1 MKLEKMGPGRGRRV
15 LAASFV
21 ALLLAGCKV
30 GPDYVQPPVPQPET
44 YRQPAPPGE
53 SIANVEWWDLF
64 QDPVLQDLIE
74 IALQENRDIRVAL
87 ARIAEARAQAGF
99 ARADLY
105 PRVDVAGGVG
115 LGEALTDEGDHIPTR
130 GIFVAADVFYEVDLW
145 GRIRRANEAAVQDL
159 LATEEAYRSVTITLV
174 ADVASLYL
182 QLLDLDNRLNIAERT
197 VDARRESF
205 EIMRVRNEAGMI
217 NEVDLNQSEILLA
230 DAEASVEAFRRSRAQ
245 TENAISVLLGRT
257 PEGIQRG
264 LILTEQVFPPEVPVG
279 LPSELVQ
286 RRPDI
291 LQAERRL
298 AAQTARIGVAEA
310 LKFPSLSL
318 TGSAGVSGDLTG
330 GSLGTGFLNLGANLL
345 GPIFNAGKNERRV
358 EIEVAR
364 TEQLL
369 NQYEQTILTAFREVE
384 DALVANYTYR
394 DEYEARRRQVES
406 ATNAANLSWVRY
418 EGGMTSYL
426 EVLDLQRS
434 QFSAELQASAA
445 LQQQLA
451 SVVQLYKALGGGWPV
466 EPAAEVADG
475 IVDAD

>member
-1 MKLEKMGPGRGRRV
+1 MKLEMKHPRWSMLLG
-15 LAASFV
+15 A
-21 ALLLAGCKV
+21 ALLAPMVLGGCKL

-44 YRQPAPPGE
+44 YRQPTPSGE
-53 SIANVEWWDLF
+53 SIANVAWWDLF
-64 QDPVLQDLIE
+64 QDPVLQDLVRT
-74 IALQENRDIRVAL
+74 ALEENRDVRVAL

-105 PRVDVAGGVG
+105 PRVDVAAGAA
-115 LGEALTDEGDHIPTR
+115 LGEAVTDEGDHIPTR

-145 GRIRRANEAAVQDL
+145 GKIRRGSEAAVQEL

-182 QLLDLDNRLNIAERT
+182 LILDLDNRLDIAERT
-197 VDARRESF
+197 LQARQESLD
-205 EIMRVRNEAGMI
+205 IMQVRQEAGMI
-217 NEVDLNQSEILLA
+217 NEVDLNQSEILLF
-230 DAEASVEAFRRSRAQ
+230 DAEASAEVFRRSRAQ
-245 TENAISVLLGRT
+245 TENALSVLLGQA
-257 PEGIQRG
+257 PVDIERG
-264 LILTEQVFPPEVPVG
+264 LKLTEQVFPPDIPVG

-318 TGSAGVSGDLTG
+318 TGSAGVSGDLTNP
-330 GSLGTGFLNLGANLL
+330 SLATGFLNLGANLL

-384 DALVANYTYR
+384 DAIVATYTYR
-394 DEYEARRRQVES
+394 SEYEARRQQVES
-406 ATNAANLSWVRY
+406 AENAADLSWIRY

-466 EPAAEVADG
+466 EPEVG
-475 IVDAD
+475 GNVDAD

>member
-1 MKLEKMGPGRGRRV
+1 
-15 LAASFV
+15 V
-21 ALLLAGCKV
+21 A
-30 GPDYVQPPVPQPET
+30 
-44 YRQPAPPGE
+44 
-53 SIANVEWWDLF
+53 
-64 QDPVLQDLIE
+64 
-74 IALQENRDIRVAL
+74 
-87 ARIAEARAQAGF
+87 
-99 ARADLY
+99 
-105 PRVDVAGGVG
+105 
-115 LGEALTDEGDHIPTR
+115 
-130 GIFVAADVFYEVDLW
+130 
-145 GRIRRANEAAVQDL
+145 
-159 LATEEAYRSVTITLV
+159 
-174 ADVASLYL
+174 
-182 QLLDLDNRLNIAERT
+182 
-197 VDARRESF
+197 ARRESY

-217 NEVDLNQSEILLA
+217 NEVDVNQSEILLA

-257 PEGIQRG
+257 PEEIQRG
-264 LILTEQVFPPEVPVG
+264 LSLTEQVFPPEIPVG

-318 TGSAGVSGDLTG
+318 TGTAGVSGDLTDG
-330 GSLGTGFLNLGANLL
+330 GLAAGFLGLGASLL
-345 GPIFNAGKNERRV
+345 GPLFNAGKNERRV

-384 DALVANYTYR
+384 DAIVATYTYR
-394 DEYEARRRQVES
+394 SEYQARQRQVES

-466 EPAAEVADG
+466 QPTEE
-475 IVDAD
+475 VDAD

>member
-1 MKLEKMGPGRGRRV
+1 MKLEMVRSGHGRV
-15 LAASFV
+15 IPAALLV
-21 ALLLAGCKV
+21 TVLLAGCKL

-44 YRQPAPPGE
+44 YRQPTPPGE
-53 SIANVEWWDLF
+53 SIANVAWWDLF
-64 QDPVLQDLIE
+64 QDTVLQGLVQ
-74 IALQENRDIRVAL
+74 IALEENRDLRVAL
-87 ARIAEARAQAGF
+87 ARITEARAQAGF
-99 ARADLY
+99 AKADLY
-105 PRVDVAGGVG
+105 PRVDIAAGADLV
-115 LGEALTDEGDHIPTR
+115 EARTDAGDNIPTR
-130 GIFVAADVFYEVDLW
+130 DVFLAADVFYEVDLW
-145 GRIRRANEAAVQDL
+145 GRIRRSNEAAVQEL

-182 QLLDLDNRLNIAERT
+182 QLLDLDNRLDIAERT
-197 VDARRESF
+197 VAARRESY

-217 NEVDLNQSEILLA
+217 NEVDVNQSEILLA

-257 PEGIQRG
+257 PEEIQRG
-264 LILTEQVFPPEVPVG
+264 LSLTEQVFPPEIPVG

-318 TGSAGVSGDLTG
+318 TGTAGVSGDLTDG
-330 GSLGTGFLNLGANLL
+330 GLAAGFLGLGASLL
-345 GPIFNAGKNERRV
+345 GPLFNAGKNERRV

-384 DALVANYTYR
+384 DAIVATYTYR
-394 DEYEARRRQVES
+394 SEYQARQRQVES

-466 EPAAEVADG
+466 QPTEEG
-475 IVDAD
+475 DAD

>member
-1 MKLEKMGPGRGRRV
+1 
-15 LAASFV
+15 
-21 ALLLAGCKV
+21 
-30 GPDYVQPPVPQPET
+30 
-44 YRQPAPPGE
+44 
-53 SIANVEWWDLF
+53 
-64 QDPVLQDLIE
+64 
-74 IALQENRDIRVAL
+74 
-87 ARIAEARAQAGF
+87 
-99 ARADLY
+99 
-105 PRVDVAGGVG
+105 
-115 LGEALTDEGDHIPTR
+115 
-130 GIFVAADVFYEVDLW
+130 
-145 GRIRRANEAAVQDL
+145 
-159 LATEEAYRSVTITLV
+159 
-174 ADVASLYL
+174 
-182 QLLDLDNRLNIAERT
+182 
-197 VDARRESF
+197 
-205 EIMRVRNEAGMI
+205 
-217 NEVDLNQSEILLA
+217 
-230 DAEASVEAFRRSRAQ
+230 
-245 TENAISVLLGRT
+245 VLLGQA
-257 PEGIQRG
+257 PVDIERG
-264 LILTEQVFPPEVPVG
+264 LKLTEQVFPPDIPVG

-318 TGSAGVSGDLTG
+318 TGSAGVSGDLTNP
-330 GSLGTGFLNLGANLL
+330 SLATGFLNLGANLL

-384 DALVANYTYR
+384 DAIVSTYTYR
-394 DEYEARRRQVES
+394 AEHEARQRQVES
-406 ATNAANLSWVRY
+406 AVNAADLSWIRY

-466 EPAAEVADG
+466 GPEAD
-475 IVDAD
+475 VEADAD

>member
-1 MKLEKMGPGRGRRV
+1 MTFQTLDPNRSRTALTV
-15 LAASFV
+15 LLP
-21 ALLLAGCKV
+21 ALLLAGCKM

-44 YRQPAPPGE
+44 YRQPAPSGE
-53 SIANVEWWDLF
+53 SIANVDWWDLF
-64 QDPVLQDLIE
+64 QDPVLQGLIG
-74 IALQENRDIRVAL
+74 IALEENRDLRVAL

-99 ARADLY
+99 AKADLY
-105 PRVDVAGGVG
+105 PRVDIAAGAD
-115 LGEALTDEGDHIPTR
+115 LAEARTDEGDGVPTR
-130 GIFVAADVFYEVDLW
+130 DVFLAADVSYEVDLW
-145 GRIRRANEAAVQDL
+145 GRIRRANEAAVQEL

-174 ADVASLYL
+174 SDVASLYL
-182 QLLDLDNRLNIAERT
+182 SLLDLDNRLDIARRT
-197 VDARRESF
+197 VDARRESY
-205 EIMRVRNEAGMI
+205 EIMRIRHEAGMI

-230 DAEASVEAFRRSRAQ
+230 DAEASVEVFLRSRVQ
-245 TENAISVLLGRT
+245 TENAISVLLGST
-257 PEGIQRG
+257 PEEIQRG
-264 LILTEQVFPPEVPVG
+264 LSLAEQVFPPEIPVG
-279 LPSELVQ
+279 LPSELIQ

-310 LKFPSLSL
+310 LKFPSLRL
-318 TGSAGVSGDLTG
+318 TGTAGVSSDLTDG
-330 GSLGTGFLNLGANLL
+330 GLTTGFLGLGASLL
-345 GPIFNAGKNERRV
+345 APIFNAGKNQRRV

-384 DALVANYTYR
+384 DAIVATYTYR
-394 DEYEARRRQVES
+394 SEHEARQRQVEA

-451 SVVQLYKALGGGWPV
+451 SVVELYKALGGGWSV
-466 EPAAEVADG
+466 AEAETGAD
-475 IVDAD
+475 

>member
-1 MKLEKMGPGRGRRV
+1 MKLEKKTLRS
-15 LAASFV
+15 AARIVPPLLVIS
-21 ALLLAGCKV
+21 ALTGCKL

-53 SIANVEWWDLF
+53 SIANLAWWELF
-64 QDPVLQDLIE
+64 RDSVLQDLIRV
-74 IALQENRDIRVAL
+74 ALEENRDLRVAL

-105 PRVDVAGGVG
+105 PRVDVAAGGD
-115 LGEALTDEGDHIPTR
+115 LAEARTDEGDAIPTR
-130 GIFVAADVFYEVDLW
+130 DVFLAADVFYEVDLW
-145 GRIRRANEAAVQDL
+145 GRIRRSNEAALQEL
-159 LATEEAYRSVTITLV
+159 LATEEAYRAVTITLV
-174 ADVASLYL
+174 SDVASLYL
-182 QLLDLDNRLNIAERT
+182 QLRDLDNRLDIAERT
-197 VDARRESF
+197 VSAREESL
-205 EIMRVRNEAGMI
+205 EIIRVRYDAGMI
-217 NEVDLNQSEILLA
+217 SEVDVNQAEIQLY
-230 DAEASVEAFRRSRAQ
+230 DAEASVKSFERLRVQ
-245 TENAISVLLGRT
+245 TENAINVLLGRS
-257 PEGIQRG
+257 PDAIPRG
-264 LILTEQVFPPEVPVG
+264 LPLAEQVFPPTIPVG

-291 LQAERRL
+291 LQAERQL

-318 TGSAGVSGDLTG
+318 TGTAGVSADLTDG
-330 GSLGTGFLNLGANLL
+330 GVTTGLLGLTANLL

-369 NQYEQTILTAFREVE
+369 NNYEQTILTAFREVE
-384 DALVANYTYR
+384 DALVATYTYQA
-394 DEYEARRRQVES
+394 EYEARQRQVQ
-406 ATNAANLSWVRY
+406 AAVNAADLSWVRY

-434 QFSAELQASAA
+434 EFSAELAASQT
-445 LQQQLA
+445 LQLQLA

-466 EPAAEVADG
+466 HPEEPAD
-475 IVDAD
+475 

>member
-1 MKLEKMGPGRGRRV
+1 M
-15 LAASFV
+15 
-21 ALLLAGCKV
+21 
-30 GPDYVQPPVPQPET
+30 
-44 YRQPAPPGE
+44 
-53 SIANVEWWDLF
+53 
-64 QDPVLQDLIE
+64 
-74 IALQENRDIRVAL
+74 
-87 ARIAEARAQAGF
+87 
-99 ARADLY
+99 
-105 PRVDVAGGVG
+105 
-115 LGEALTDEGDHIPTR
+115 
-130 GIFVAADVFYEVDLW
+130 
-145 GRIRRANEAAVQDL
+145 
-159 LATEEAYRSVTITLV
+159 
-174 ADVASLYL
+174 
-182 QLLDLDNRLNIAERT
+182 
-197 VDARRESF
+197 
-205 EIMRVRNEAGMI
+205 
-217 NEVDLNQSEILLA
+217 
-230 DAEASVEAFRRSRAQ
+230 
-245 TENAISVLLGRT
+245 LLGRT
-257 PEGIQRG
+257 PEDVQRG
-264 LILTEQVFPPEVPVG
+264 LGLTEQVFPPEIPVG

-318 TGSAGVSGDLTG
+318 TGSAGVSGDLTD
-330 GSLGTGFLNLGANLL
+330 GSLATGFLNLGANLL

-384 DALVANYTYR
+384 DAIVATYTYR

-406 ATNAANLSWVRY
+406 AVEAANLSWVRY

-434 QFSAELQASAA
+434 QFSAELQASQA

-466 EPAAEVADG
+466 QPATG
-475 IVDAD
+475 TDAD

>member
-1 MKLEKMGPGRGRRV
+1 MKLEMMHHCRTRV
-15 LAASFV
+15 FRAALLAS
-21 ALLLAGCKV
+21 LLLAGCKL

-44 YRQPAPPGE
+44 YRQPAISGE
-53 SIANVEWWDLF
+53 SIANVAWWDLF
-64 QDPVLQDLIE
+64 QDPVLQGLVE
-74 IALQENRDIRVAL
+74 IALEENRDLRVAL
-87 ARIAEARAQAGF
+87 ARITEARAQAGF
-99 ARADLY
+99 AKADLY
-105 PRVDVAGGVG
+105 PRVDIAAGADLV
-115 LGEALTDEGDHIPTR
+115 EARTDAGDNIPTR
-130 GIFVAADVFYEVDLW
+130 DVFLAADVFYEVDLW
-145 GRIRRANEAAVQDL
+145 GKIRRSNEAAVQEL

-182 QLLDLDNRLNIAERT
+182 QLLDLDNRLDIARRT
-197 VDARRESF
+197 VVARRESY

-245 TENAISVLLGRT
+245 TENGISVLLGRT
-257 PEGIQRG
+257 PEEIQRG
-264 LILTEQVFPPEVPVG
+264 LNLTEQVFPPEIPVG

-318 TGSAGVSGDLTG
+318 TGTAGVSGDLTDG
-330 GSLGTGFLNLGANLL
+330 GLTSGFLGLGASLL
-345 GPIFNAGKNERRV
+345 GPLFNAGKNERRV

-384 DALVANYTYR
+384 DAIVATFTYR
-394 DEYEARRRQVES
+394 DEYAARQRQVEA

-466 EPAAEVADG
+466 APEPDAE
-475 IVDAD
+475 VDAD

>member
-1 MKLEKMGPGRGRRV
+1 MKLDKRGPFWGTLV
-15 LAASFV
+15 AA
-21 ALLLAGCKV
+21 ALLAPTLFGGCKL
-30 GPDYVQPPVPQPET
+30 GPDYMQPPVPQPET
-44 YRQPAPPGE
+44 YRQPTPSGE
-53 SIANVEWWDLF
+53 SIANVAWWDLF
-64 QDPVLQDLIE
+64 QDPVLQDLIRT
-74 IALQENRDIRVAL
+74 ALEENRDVRVAL

-105 PRVDVAGGVG
+105 PRLDVAAGAD

-130 GIFVAADVFYEVDLW
+130 GVFVAADVFYEVDLW
-145 GRIRRANEAAVQDL
+145 GKIRRGSEAAAQEL

-182 QLLDLDNRLNIAERT
+182 LILDLDNRLDIAERT
-197 VDARRESF
+197 LQARQESLD
-205 EIMRVRNEAGMI
+205 IMQVRQQAGMI
-217 NEVDLNQSEILLA
+217 NEVDLNQSEILLF
-230 DAEASVEAFRRSRAQ
+230 DAEASAEVFRRSRAQ
-245 TENAISVLLGRT
+245 TENALSVLLGQT
-257 PEGIQRG
+257 PVDIERG
-264 LILTEQVFPPEVPVG
+264 LKLTEQVFPPDIPVG

-318 TGSAGVSGDLTG
+318 TGSAGVSGDLTDPT
-330 GSLGTGFLNLGANLL
+330 LTTGFLNLGANLL

-384 DALVANYTYR
+384 DAIVATYTYR
-394 DEYEARRRQVES
+394 AEYEARRRQVES
-406 ATNAANLSWVRY
+406 AENAADLSWIRY

-434 QFSAELQASAA
+434 QFSAQLQASAA

-466 EPAAEVADG
+466 QPEVDTET
-475 IVDAD
+475 DAD

>member
-1 MKLEKMGPGRGRRV
+1 MKLEMKHPGWSMLLG
-15 LAASFV
+15 A
-21 ALLLAGCKV
+21 ALLAPAVLGGCKL

-44 YRQPAPPGE
+44 YRQPTPSGE
-53 SIANVEWWDLF
+53 SIANVAWWDLF
-64 QDPVLQDLIE
+64 QDTVLQDLIRT
-74 IALQENRDIRVAL
+74 ALEENRDVRVAL

-105 PRVDVAGGVG
+105 PRVDVAAGAD

-130 GIFVAADVFYEVDLW
+130 GVFVAADVFYEVDLW
-145 GRIRRANEAAVQDL
+145 GKIRRGSEAAAQEL

-182 QLLDLDNRLNIAERT
+182 LILDLDNRLDIAERT
-197 VDARRESF
+197 IQARQESLD
-205 EIMRVRNEAGMI
+205 IMQVRHEAGMI
-217 NEVDLNQSEILLA
+217 NEVDLNQSEILLF
-230 DAEASVEAFRRSRAQ
+230 DAEASAEVFRRGRAQ
-245 TENAISVLLGRT
+245 SENALSVLLGQA
-257 PEGIQRG
+257 PVDIERG
-264 LILTEQVFPPEVPVG
+264 LKLTEQVFPPDIPVG

-318 TGSAGVSGDLTG
+318 TGSAGVSGDLTDP
-330 GSLGTGFLNLGANLL
+330 SLATGFLNLGANLL

-369 NQYEQTILTAFREVE
+369 NQYEQTILTAFREVD
-384 DALVANYTYR
+384 DAIVATYTYR
-394 DEYEARRRQVES
+394 SEYEARRQQVES
-406 ATNAANLSWVRY
+406 AENAADLSWIRY

-466 EPAAEVADG
+466 EPEVG
-475 IVDAD
+475 GNVDAD

>member
-1 MKLEKMGPGRGRRV
+1 MKLDMNRPGRVRL
-15 LAASFV
+15 LAV
-21 ALLLAGCKV
+21 LLLMSAALGGCKQ
-30 GPDYVQPPVPQPET
+30 GPDYVRPPVPQPET
-44 YRQPAPPGE
+44 YRQATPTGE
-53 SIANVEWWDLF
+53 SIANVAWWDLF
-64 QDPVLQDLIE
+64 QDEVLLDLIG
-74 IALQENRDIRVAL
+74 IALEENRDLRVAL

-99 ARADLY
+99 TKADFY
-105 PRVDVAGGVG
+105 PRVDIAAGADLV
-115 LGEALTDEGDHIPTR
+115 EARTDAGDNIPTR
-130 GIFVAADVFYEVDLW
+130 DVFLAADVFYEVDLW
-145 GRIRRANEAAVQDL
+145 GRIRRSNEAAVQEL
-159 LATEEAYRSVTITLV
+159 LATEEAYRVVTITLV

-182 QLLDLDNRLNIAERT
+182 QLLDLDNRLDIAERT
-197 VDARRESF
+197 VAARQESF
-205 EIMRVRNEAGMI
+205 EIMRVREEAGMI

-230 DAEASVEAFRRSRAQ
+230 DAEASVEVFRRSRAQ

-257 PEGIQRG
+257 PEAIQRG
-264 LILTEQVFPPEVPVG
+264 LALSEQVFPPDIPVG

-291 LQAERRL
+291 LQAERQL

-318 TGSAGVSGDLTG
+318 TGTAGVSGDLTDG
-330 GSLGTGFLNLGANLL
+330 GLAAGFLGLGASLL
-345 GPIFNAGKNERRV
+345 GPLFNAGKNERRV

-369 NQYEQTILTAFREVE
+369 SRYEQTILTAFREVE
-384 DALVANYTYR
+384 DALVATYTYQA
-394 DEYEARRRQVES
+394 EYEARQRQVES
-406 ATNAANLSWVRY
+406 AVNAANLSWIRY

-466 EPAAEVADG
+466 EPEVG
-475 IVDAD
+475 GNVDAD